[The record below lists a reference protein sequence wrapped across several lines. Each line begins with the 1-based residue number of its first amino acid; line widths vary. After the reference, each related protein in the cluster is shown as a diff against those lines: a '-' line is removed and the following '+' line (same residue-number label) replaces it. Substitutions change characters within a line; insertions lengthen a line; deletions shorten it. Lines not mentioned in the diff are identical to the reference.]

1 MINRFNFNLI
11 QNLKILPKFRPYFCN
26 FNPMIWNFYPISNIR
41 ALSLILVLLGSFLSL
56 STALAQVSADPSDPS
71 AVGFS
76 KTKKAVIKQSP
87 YTYVVTSSVQRGL
100 DYYSDLFLNHSFAF
114 IYKGKSNDF
123 FSASTSY
130 SHPSSGVATFP
141 EDWGLEDLAFS
152 YTKNN
157 VFQITHDSRTT
168 LRLGLSLP
176 TSSTSQRATLIGRVS
191 GFLPTSFQFYGNNV
205 VINTGISLSHFRY
218 DVADFGGLQR
228 NLPLAIPLSFVVSR
242 ALYKNIFATINAG
255 ITQLADYDFNFI
267 QVQSAGLTL
276 TTQISPKFSVSGGYT
291 WSDLRLSNNSL
302 FDDDR
307 SFYFLSLS
315 FVM

>member
-1 MINRFNFNLI
+1 MINRVNLNFIN
-11 QNLKILPKFRPYFCN
+11 NLKQLPNFRPSFCN
-26 FNPMIWNFYPISNIR
+26 LNPMISSFSLFLNKKAFFASVLISG
-41 ALSLILVLLGSFLSL
+41 LFLSSSL
-56 STALAQVSADPSDPS
+56 VYAQVSADPSDPS

-76 KTKKAVIKQSP
+76 KTKKAAIRQSP
-87 YTYVVTSSVQRGL
+87 YTYVITSSVQRGL
-100 DYYSDLFLNHSFAF
+100 DYYSDIFLNHSFAL
-114 IYKGKSNDF
+114 IYKGKNNDF

-141 EDWGLEDLAFS
+141 EDWGFEDLALS

-157 VFQITHDSRTT
+157 IFQITKDSRTT
-168 LRLGLSLP
+168 LRVGVSLP
-176 TSSTSQRATLIGRVS
+176 TSNTSQRATLLGRVS
-191 GFLPTSFQFYGNNV
+191 GSLPTSFQFYGNNV

-218 DVADFGGLQR
+218 DVADFGGNQQNR
-228 NLPLAIPLSFVVSR
+228 PLAIPLSLIVSR
-242 ALYKNIFATINAG
+242 ALYKNFFATINAG
-255 ITQLADYDFNFI
+255 VTQLADYDFNFI
-267 QVQSAGLTL
+267 QVNSAGLTL
-276 TTQISPKFSVSGGYT
+276 TSQLSAKLSVSGGYV